1 MSARII
7 EIIKRSKLVAE
18 SDLERAIEF
27 SERDGVSLPSYLLR
41 SNMAEENALLKVLAA
56 GLGGMSVYFPDKMS
70 IDPSILS
77 SIPRELAI
85 AHKVFPVN
93 RLAGTIIICTGDPT
107 NLANLDA
114 LAAKIGVKLR
124 VNLASELAIEHA
136 IAKFYP
142 VAGGGGTKRI
152 SAPTVTGGTNVRAA
166 ADAEIGEGYIIS
178 YIDQLLVFAVK
189 ARASDIHVEP
199 FEKMVR
205 IRLRMD
211 GSLVEY
217 KHRARFEMRDAL
229 ITRMKI
235 ISGLDIAE
243 KRVPQDGNTKIE
255 VPGVGKVD
263 FRVSSLPTQWGEKVV
278 LRILDKANL
287 QTDLTKLGFDKAQL
301 EVFRDSIFKPFGMI
315 IVTGP
320 TGSGKTTTLYSALN
334 ELNRIT
340 DNVVTAEDPVEY
352 TLPGICQVNIR
363 HDIGLTFAAA
373 LKAFLR
379 QDPDVIMVGEIRD
392 TDTAEIAM
400 KAALTGHIVLSTL
413 HTNNAAET
421 LERLRNMR
429 IEPFT
434 IVSAVNCVVAQRL
447 MRKLCQECK
456 KPDPISSADQIKLG
470 LPPEYAGKFKVF
482 MENGCA
488 SCNFTGFRGRSAIY
502 EVMPLSEDL
511 KRGLAEDMSAMQLK
525 KIAMSEGMQTL
536 RQSAWKKVASG
547 VSSIS
552 EMLANSAS
560 DRDLPSNARKAS

>member
-7 EIIKRSKLVAE
+7 EIIKRSRLVAD
-18 SDLERAIEF
+18 SDLDRAIEF
-27 SERDGVSLPSYLLR
+27 SERDGVSLPSYLIR
-41 SNMAEENALLKVLAA
+41 SNMADENALLKAISA
-56 GLGGMSVYFPDKMS
+56 GLGGMQIYFPDKMN
-70 IDPSILS
+70 IDPTILS
-77 SIPRELAI
+77 SFSRELAI

-93 RLAGTIIICTGDPT
+93 RLAGTIIVCTGDPT

-114 LAAKIGVKLR
+114 LAAKIGAKLR
-124 VNLASELAIEHA
+124 VNLASDMAIERA
-136 IAKFYP
+136 IAKYYQ
-142 VAGGGGTKRI
+142 VAGGKKTNNI
-152 SAPTVTGGTNVRAA
+152 AVGGTNVRAVV
-166 ADAEIGEGYIIS
+166 DSENAESYIIS
-178 YIDQLLVFAVK
+178 YIDQLLIFAVK

-199 FEKMVR
+199 FEKMIR

-217 KHRARFEMRDAL
+217 KNRARFEMRDAL

-235 ISGLDIAE
+235 VSGLDIAE
-243 KRVPQDGNTKIE
+243 KRVPQDGNTKID
-255 VPGVGKVD
+255 VPGIGKVD

-456 KPDPISSADQIKLG
+456 KPDPISPSDQIKLG
-470 LPPEYAGKFKVF
+470 LPPEYAGKINIFI
-482 MENGCA
+482 ESGCA
-488 SCNFTGFRGRSAIY
+488 QCNFTGFKGRSAIY
-502 EVMPLSEDL
+502 EVMPLSENL
-511 KRGLAEDMSAMQLK
+511 KRGVAEDMSAMQLK
-525 KIAMSEGMQTL
+525 KIAMNEGMQTL
-536 RQSAWKKVASG
+536 RQSAWKKIASG

-560 DRDLPSNARKAS
+560 DRDLTSSGRKAS

>member
-7 EIIKRSKLVAE
+7 EIIKRSRLVAD
-18 SDLERAIEF
+18 SDLDRAIEF
-27 SERDGVSLPSYLLR
+27 AERDGVSLPSYLIR
-41 SNMAEENALLKVLAA
+41 SNMADENALLKAMSA
-56 GLGGMSVYFPDKMS
+56 GLGGMQVYFPDKMN
-70 IDPSILS
+70 IDPTILS
-77 SIPRELAI
+77 SISRELAI
-85 AHKVFPVN
+85 THKVFPVN
-93 RLAGTIIICTGDPT
+93 RLAGTIIVCTGDPT

-124 VNLASELAIEHA
+124 VNLASDMAIERA
-136 IAKFYP
+136 IAKYYQ
-142 VAGGGGTKRI
+142 VAGASGGKR
-152 SAPTVTGGTNVRAA
+152 TNHTNVGGTNVKAA
-166 ADAEIGEGYIIS
+166 VDAEIGEGYVIS
-178 YIDQLLVFAVK
+178 YIDQLLIFAVR
-189 ARASDIHVEP
+189 ARASDIHIEP

-217 KHRARFEMRDAL
+217 KNRARFEMRDAL

-235 ISGLDIAE
+235 VSGLDIAE
-243 KRVPQDGNTKIE
+243 KRVPQDGNTKID
-255 VPGVGKVD
+255 VSGVGKVD
-263 FRVSSLPTQWGEKVV
+263 FRVSSLPTQWGEKIV

-392 TDTAEIAM
+392 TETAEIAM

-456 KPDPISSADQIKLG
+456 KPDPISPADQIKLG
-470 LPPEYAGKFKVF
+470 LPPEYAGKINIFI
-482 MENGCA
+482 ESGCA

-502 EVMPLSEDL
+502 EVMPLSESL

-525 KIAMSEGMQTL
+525 KIAMNEGMQTL

-560 DRDLPSNARKAS
+560 DRDLTSSARKAS